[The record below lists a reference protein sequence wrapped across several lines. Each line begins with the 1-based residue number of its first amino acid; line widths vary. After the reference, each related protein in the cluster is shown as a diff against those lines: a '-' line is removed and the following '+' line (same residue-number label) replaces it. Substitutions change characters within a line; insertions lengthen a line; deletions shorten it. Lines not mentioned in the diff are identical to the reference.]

1 MAYLA
6 FLESMRGFW
15 LWSARIYSGSAVSAE
30 GMGHAQVR
38 FLFRAPATYT

>member
-15 LWSARIYSGSAVSAE
+15 LWSARIYSGSVVSAE
-30 GMGHAQVR
+30 DGVR
-38 FLFRAPATYT
+38 PRAGEVPIPGSGGL